1 MCYVLPRD
9 TILSPSDNQ
18 LVTEANMTKYQN
30 NLCPCKKNERKEWLV
45 MKQVASDSFPPQAI
59 LSRKSNGEEKTEGR
73 LR

>member
-1 MCYVLPRD
+1 MCYILPRY

-30 NLCPCKKNERKEWLV
+30 NLCRCKKNERKEWL

-59 LSRKSNGEEKTEGR
+59 LSRKSSGEEKTEGR

>member
-30 NLCPCKKNERKEWLV
+30 NLCHCKTNMKEKKV

-59 LSRKSNGEEKTEGR
+59 LSRKSSGEEKTEGR